1 MKTKKIHNSCYEID
15 LDLLDDE
22 ECIELGK
29 FLSGNLVGFVNKS
42 VSEER
47 LHYIQT
53 QLWGTSS
60 RPMVQDAA
68 LRGEVKGR
76 HWRDIR
82 VQMTLIA
89 KQLEDTHAHRDAM
102 ARISFKVDEKSGRP
116 RGGFPEGNL

>member
-53 QLWGTSS
+53 QLW
-60 RPMVQDAA
+60 
-68 LRGEVKGR
+68 
-76 HWRDIR
+76 
-82 VQMTLIA
+82 
-89 KQLEDTHAHRDAM
+89 
-102 ARISFKVDEKSGRP
+102 
-116 RGGFPEGNL
+116 